1 MAFTEACCNGEMSE
15 PDAPDP
21 LAQEDRTARR
31 QRPVNEVREAE
42 LDEQDDQFAI
52 ENGLIEG

>member
-1 MAFTEACCNGEMSE
+1 MSE